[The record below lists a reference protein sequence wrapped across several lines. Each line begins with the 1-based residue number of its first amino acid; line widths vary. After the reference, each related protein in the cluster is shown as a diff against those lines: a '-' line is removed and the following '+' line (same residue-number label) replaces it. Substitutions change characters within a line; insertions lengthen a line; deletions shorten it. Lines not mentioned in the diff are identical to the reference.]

1 MPAGKLTEKSGSGR
15 CNICSIL
22 LKKKFIMKTYIK
34 TGALGL
40 CLALIAITSC
50 EKEGVDLYEGF
61 YSYKLSGT
69 LTLDK
74 QLIETAELPD
84 GGTSEPSEPSEPQE
98 VTLPLIS
105 ESGQMN
111 VLKTSADSLIITM
124 NAIGGDV
131 LVIDAL
137 VNGNDLEI
145 CEFSRIVRVEDG
157 SRSVSLNCTASGSGK
172 KYDDVLILDFSYS
185 GSGSSTLYD
194 YTVKSSSVKCVAKV
208 NE

>member
-1 MPAGKLTEKSGSGR
+1 
-15 CNICSIL
+15 
-22 LKKKFIMKTYIK
+22 MKTYIK

-40 CLALIAITSC
+40 CLALIAFTSC

-84 GGTSEPSEPSEPQE
+84 GGTSEPSEPQE

-172 KYDDVLILDFSYS
+172 KYDDVIILDFIYS

>member
-1 MPAGKLTEKSGSGR
+1 
-15 CNICSIL
+15 
-22 LKKKFIMKTYIK
+22 
-34 TGALGL
+34 
-40 CLALIAITSC
+40 
-50 EKEGVDLYEGF
+50 
-61 YSYKLSGT
+61 
-69 LTLDK
+69 
-74 QLIETAELPD
+74 
-84 GGTSEPSEPSEPQE
+84 
-98 VTLPLIS
+98 
-105 ESGQMN
+105 MN

-208 NE
+208 NK

>member
-1 MPAGKLTEKSGSGR
+1 
-15 CNICSIL
+15 
-22 LKKKFIMKTYIK
+22 MKTYIK

-40 CLALIAITSC
+40 CLALIAFTSC

-84 GGTSEPSEPSEPQE
+84 GGTSEPSEPQE

-208 NE
+208 NK

>member
-1 MPAGKLTEKSGSGR
+1 
-15 CNICSIL
+15 
-22 LKKKFIMKTYIK
+22 MKNYIK

-98 VTLPLIS
+98 VTLHLIS

-145 CEFSRIVRVEDG
+145 CEFSRMAKVEDG

-172 KYDDVLILDFSYS
+172 KYDDVIILDFIYS